1 MLSKFLQ
8 KISLLLTI
16 IIAAVSPYIKAQEPV
31 LFTDLNNR
39 WIIRTDPYGPCYFS
53 RCGSSYHCNYT
64 DSIYYEI
71 DSFKYT
77 KFIDDGFLYGDYYA
91 LMRYDST
98 TGIVYGRSLNGI
110 FGNYYEANDSA
121 EFVVMRKDAQVGD
134 KFFVPSYFTDSIEII
149 DIFKKPLSYFDS
161 YYGRNK
167 IFTDLTIDSITVYTF
182 RGWYI
187 TGSFNFVSGF
197 SNFIQNFNMGSV
209 HHFPE
214 SAYFIHGRNYTP
226 EEAAQNCKSISD
238 SLNILN
244 TKNILSDNS
253 VQIYPNPATDQI
265 HINTSLPLDDTY
277 TIKIYN
283 AIGQIVYH
291 APAVTSKNI
300 NIASYPSGIYLI
312 YIEQSGA
319 VSYSKRFLKQ

>member
-8 KISLLLTI
+8 KISLMLTI
-16 IIAAVSPYIKAQEPV
+16 IIAAASPYIKAQEPV

-71 DSFKYT
+71 DSLKYT
-77 KFIDDGFLYGDYYA
+77 KFISEGMMYNGYYA
-91 LMRYDST
+91 LMRYDSI

-110 FGNYYEANDSA
+110 FGDNGNVNDTA

-134 KFFVPSYFTDSIEII
+134 KFYVPHYTTDSIEITEI
-149 DIFKKPLSYFDS
+149 NKKPLSSFDS
-161 YYGRNK
+161 YMGGNK
-167 IFTDLTIDSITVYTF
+167 IFTDITIDSITEYRF
-182 RGWYI
+182 RARWI
-187 TGSFNFVSGF
+187 SETFNFVSGF
-197 SNFIQNFNMGSV
+197 SNFIQNFNIESI
-209 HHFPE
+209 HRFPH

-226 EEAAQNCKSISD
+226 EEAAQNCKSIAD

-253 VQIYPNPATDQI
+253 IQIYPNPATDQI

-319 VSYSKRFLKQ
+319 VTYSKRFLKQ